1 MSLDIKLRDDDD
13 TNYNYHID
21 LSKHLIDA
29 DKFGLP
35 KGSFCY
41 IPIFQLPD

>member
-41 IPIFQLPD
+41 IPVFQLPD